1 MNTEKTLFH
10 CELCNRTVKQILR
23 HLESDKHLLKSL
35 CNPSQQLKDYH
46 LKNKILSEKYEKN
59 KKILEERIKKRNDKK
74 TNKKTNKPKKYIIC

>member
-10 CELCNRTVKQILR
+10 CELCNKTLKQGILR

-35 CNPSQQLKDYH
+35 NNPGQLLKDYY

-59 KKILEERIKKRNDKK
+59 KKILEERIKRRNNKR
-74 TNKKTNKPKKYIIC
+74 TNKPKKYIIY